1 MQISLRRLIFRVSFF
16 ALAAAPVCASGMEM
30 GPYLKARV
38 QFHYNRRITFSALQ
52 ADPAAYVGQVMELR
66 GGIAGSAESDE
77 GSLVILSLA
86 DGASVDLLI
95 PPKEVSWLKRY
106 STPSL
111 RVLAKIGSNPDGN
124 VVPFEVLAV
133 AEDNAVSQEEARR
146 AQEQAEQEA
155 QRQRDLKEQERNNAR
170 QALEGG
176 NRGNLP
182 SRHVPNRPAG
192 NLAPGA
198 FNPADANNPYTAFLS
213 VRARPLFPAYRN
225 YIAAQNPKLTAA
237 QSAQIAANLL
247 RFADQY
253 DVDPRLVVAMIIA
266 ESDFD
271 PLSTSKHGAKGLGQ
285 LMPETARSL
294 GVNDAYDTA
303 QNLQGSIRYLRSR
316 LDTYADH
323 SLPGGGLTI
332 GQIRLAMA
340 AYNAGTGAVKKY
352 GGVPPYR
359 ETQAYVQRIER
370 IYRQLAGIRQ

>member
-1 MQISLRRLIFRVSFF
+1 MRISLRRLFFRLSFL

-38 QFHYNRRITFSALQ
+38 TFHYNRKITYAALQ

-66 GGIAGSAESDE
+66 GAISGSAESDE

-95 PPKEVSWLKRY
+95 PSKEAVWLRRY
-106 STPSL
+106 SNPAL

-124 VVPFEVLAV
+124 VAPLETLAI
-133 AEDNAVSQEEARR
+133 AEDNEISQEEARR
-146 AQEQAEQEA
+146 AQEQAEQDA
-155 QRQRDLKEQERNNAR
+155 QRRRDMKEQERNRAR
-170 QALEGG
+170 QALSGG
-176 NRGNLP
+176 QRGGLP
-182 SRHVPNRPAG
+182 SRHAPARPAG
-192 NLAPGA
+192 NFAPQNSAGGDNFYA
-198 FNPADANNPYTAFLS
+198 QYLGPR
-213 VRARPLFPAYRN
+213 VRANFAAYRN
-225 YIAAQNPKLTAA
+225 FIAAQNPKLTAA
-237 QSAQIAANLL
+237 QSAEIAANLL

-271 PLSTSKHGAKGLGQ
+271 PQSTSKHGAMGLGQ
-285 LMPETARSL
+285 LMPGTARAL
-294 GVNDAYDTA
+294 GVSNAYDTA
-303 QNLQGSIRYLRSR
+303 QNLQGSISYLRSR

-323 SLPGGGLTI
+323 SMPGGGLTI

-370 IYRQLAGIRQ
+370 LYRQLSGQ